1 MEHERRV
8 QKRELGNSLYKAK
21 ITAGWPVPGPNK
33 RRKEMSNKFRIA
45 MMMSLLLVCSSAGV
59 FAMDLDQERQTVRE
73 KITRIDRQISAA
85 RAQGNTARVRQL
97 QSEKKDV
104 LDKWEAVQSASSDD
118 VFIPVAQLK
127 PEQSVAN
134 SSGDEEMGV
143 QDVREEM
150 NKAIAELKGQL
161 DSVKK
166 DNSDAKVGGTIRAQW
181 TKGLDNNASV
191 PYNSFDITRAY
202 IDVRKRIG
210 AGAQARITLD
220 VDRISAAGASRNNLF
235 DYIKYAYVDLP
246 VDIPSSM
253 QVIPFS
259 LTAKFG
265 LQHTCWID
273 WSGKI
278 WRFEN
283 VRATFAD
290 AHKNSITSSAD
301 FGLGAAGA
309 FTLPMMPEIQYH
321 ATLLNG
327 AGYRSAETNGDKD
340 VALRLNANV
349 YSGDIGTVVLGGY
362 IGERHSLFNTGNAKT
377 TQSGLLVALTNSDYG
392 NVYVEY
398 QNDQRSNKPVNGYS
412 IGGFIYPA
420 KEIVPA
426 GLLARYDMYNP
437 DTTSANKETKTTVLG
452 AFYDWGK
459 DVTMSLD
466 LTSSQTGT
474 AAEQKVAAL
483 RSEIK
488 F

>member
-1 MEHERRV
+1 
-8 QKRELGNSLYKAK
+8 
-21 ITAGWPVPGPNK
+21 
-33 RRKEMSNKFRIA
+33 MSNKLRIA
-45 MMMSLLLVCSSAGV
+45 MMICLMLASSSAGV
-59 FAMDLDQERQTVRE
+59 FARSLDEEKQAVRDYLKVLDS
-73 KITRIDRQISAA
+73 KIVNYRT
-85 RAQGNTARVRQL
+85 QGNAEKVRSL
-97 QSEKKDV
+97 QSEKRSVLARWEGLKDSMP
-104 LDKWEAVQSASSDD
+104 AAAGDD
-118 VFIPVAQLK
+118 VYIPASQNTVK
-127 PEQSVAN
+127 
-134 SSGDEEMGV
+134 SGDVDLDISGSSVE
-143 QDVREEM
+143 DVREDM

-166 DNSDAKVGGTIRAQW
+166 DNGDAKVGGTIRAQW
-181 TKGLDNNASV
+181 TKGLDNNTSV
-191 PYNSFDITRAY
+191 PYNSFDVTRAY
-202 IDVRKRIG
+202 LDFRKKIG
-210 AGAQARITLD
+210 AGASARITLD
-220 VDRISAAGASRNNLF
+220 VDRISAAGSSRQNLF

-283 VRATFAD
+283 IRSTFAD

-327 AGYRSAETNGDKD
+327 TGYRSAETNSDKD
-340 VALRLNANV
+340 LAMRLNANV

-362 IGERHSLFNTGNAKT
+362 IGQRHSLFNTGNAKT
-377 TQSGLLVALTNSDYG
+377 TQSGFLAALTNADYG
-392 NVYVEY
+392 NVYFEY
-398 QNDQRSNKPVNGYS
+398 QNDQRSNKPVTGYS

-420 KEIVPA
+420 KAIVPA
-426 GLLARYDMYNP
+426 GLLARYDMYNN
-437 DTTSANKETKTTVLG
+437 DTTKANNEAKTTVIG

-466 LTSSQTGT
+466 ITSSQTGT
-474 AAEQKVAAL
+474 SAEKKVAAL